1 MVLTAADIM
10 RKPPKTV
17 SPEISVKESAM
28 IMRETGEGFLI
39 IRDESGVVGIVTEW
53 DLVAKVLASG
63 LDPEQIKV
71 EKIMTRN
78 FIHIPPDTPTVKIA
92 ETMREHGIRRLIVM
106 REREI
111 LGVITSRDI
120 LRIFKDYV
128 ENVSEIVYRFGIR

>member
-17 SPEISVKESAM
+17 SPDISVSESSK
-28 IMRETGEGFLI
+28 IMRDTGEGFLI
-39 IRDESGVVGIVTEW
+39 IREGTDILGIVTEW
-53 DLVAKVLASG
+53 DLVSKVMAAG
-63 LDPEQIKV
+63 IDPDSIKI

-78 FIHIPPDTPTVKIA
+78 FIHIPPDTPTIKIT

-106 REREI
+106 NGREL

-128 ENVSEIVYRFGIR
+128 ENVSEIVYRFGIK